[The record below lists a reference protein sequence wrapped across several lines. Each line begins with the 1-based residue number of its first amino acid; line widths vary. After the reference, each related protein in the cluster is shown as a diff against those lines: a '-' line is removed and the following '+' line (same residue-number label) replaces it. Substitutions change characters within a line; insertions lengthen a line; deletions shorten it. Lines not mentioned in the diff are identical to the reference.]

1 MDAGT
6 IDLCPSFCVHFELDT
21 RGAGDG
27 EYEGLSIIVS
37 GYGGGSYISGP
48 PSPPPPSSPPPPELP
63 PEMTYYYA
71 PANND
76 DLCGELGFWM
86 GYGNSFGFGVQCESE
101 WFTPGLYGEQKE
113 YSVSFCLTAT
123 ERDELDD
130 GDGYAYTASITVD
143 GDTYTDPSTQGRTW
157 GTAVRDWRFP
167 TRGGLHMLYT
177 GDGDGRFGGSISSMM
192 VTGTLEPEPAPCTPD
207 DSKCRSTDHRDCYTS
222 PDESVESRACDG
234 DWKPIYTGEECD
246 FLSSC
251 NEFTCYSPSCEN
263 LPPDVPY
270 HPTHRGAE
278 TFLIIV
284 IVRAACPLHP
294 SSRLAGP
301 LALAPQVLIVVAV
314 VGGTVGGV
322 LCCWCAKCC
331 CFTKKPIRPQQPSV
345 EVPTL
350 PSSGPVAVPVATATA
365 VPVASAR

>member
-37 GYGGGSYISGP
+37 SYGGGSYISGP

-101 WFTPGLYGEQKE
+101 WFTPGLYGEQKA
-113 YSVSFCLTAT
+113 YNVSFCLTASMET
-123 ERDELDD
+123 AD
-130 GDGYAYTASITVD
+130 GDSYSYAASITVD

-177 GDGDGRFGGSISSMM
+177 GDGDGRFGGSISSMT

-207 DSKCRSTDHRDCYTS
+207 DSKCRSTDDRDCYTS

-284 IVRAACPLHP
+284 IVL
-294 SSRLAGP
+294 
-301 LALAPQVLIVVAV
+301 VVVGV

-331 CFTKKPIRPQQPSV
+331 CFAKKPTRPQQPSV

-350 PSSGPVAVPVATATA
+350 PSSGPVAVPVATAIA
-365 VPVASAR
+365 VPVASVR

>member
-6 IDLCPSFCVHFELDT
+6 IDLCPSFCVNFEIDT

-27 EYEGLSIIVS
+27 EYEGLSII
-37 GYGGGSYISGP
+37 
-48 PSPPPPSSPPPPELP
+48 
-63 PEMTYYYA
+63 A
-71 PANND
+71 PAANRLVGTSLAQALNNTA
-76 DLCGELGFWM
+76 LCGELGFWM

-157 GTAVRDWRFP
+157 GTAVRDWNFP

-177 GDGDGRFGGSISSMM
+177 GDGGDGRFGGSISSMM
-192 VTGTLEPEPAPCTPD
+192 VTGNAEPEPAPCAPD
-207 DSKCRSTDHRDCYTS
+207 DSKCRSTTEQDCCTD
-222 PDESVESRACDG
+222 PDLSVESRACDG
-234 DWKPIYTGEECD
+234 DWKPIYTGENRD
-246 FLSSC
+246 FLFTC
-251 NEFTCYSPSCEN
+251 NVFTCYPPSCEN

-270 HPTHRGAE
+270 HPTNRARE
-278 TFLIIV
+278 TFLII
-284 IVRAACPLHP
+284 
-294 SSRLAGP
+294 
-301 LALAPQVLIVVAV
+301 ALVLVVVGV

-331 CFTKKPIRPQQPSV
+331 CFEKKNPARPPHAGVAQQQSV
-345 EVPTL
+345 EL
-350 PSSGPVAVPVATATA
+350 PSTAAPVAVATATA
-365 VPVASAR
+365 VPVVPTAVPTANAVPTATAVPMATQSA

>member
-6 IDLCPSFCVHFELDT
+6 IDLCPSFCVNFEIDT

-27 EYEGLSIIVS
+27 EYEGLSII
-37 GYGGGSYISGP
+37 
-48 PSPPPPSSPPPPELP
+48 
-63 PEMTYYYA
+63 A
-71 PANND
+71 PAANRLVGTSLAQALNNTA
-76 DLCGELGFWM
+76 LCGELGFWM

-157 GTAVRDWRFP
+157 GTAVRDWNFP

-177 GDGDGRFGGSISSMM
+177 GDGGDGRFGGSISSMM
-192 VTGTLEPEPAPCTPD
+192 VTGNAEPEPAPCAPD
-207 DSKCRSTDHRDCYTS
+207 DSKCRSTTEQDCCTD
-222 PDESVESRACDG
+222 PDLSVESRACDG
-234 DWKPIYTGEECD
+234 DWKPIYTGENRD
-246 FLSSC
+246 FLFTC
-251 NEFTCYSPSCEN
+251 NVFTCYPPSCEN

-270 HPTHRGAE
+270 HPTNRARE
-278 TFLIIV
+278 TFLII
-284 IVRAACPLHP
+284 
-294 SSRLAGP
+294 
-301 LALAPQVLIVVAV
+301 ALVLVVAGV

-331 CFTKKPIRPQQPSV
+331 CFEKKKPRAQQPSAATATAT
-345 EVPTL
+345 EL
-350 PSSGPVAVPVATATA
+350 VATATA
-365 VPVASAR
+365 VPVAVPTATRFP